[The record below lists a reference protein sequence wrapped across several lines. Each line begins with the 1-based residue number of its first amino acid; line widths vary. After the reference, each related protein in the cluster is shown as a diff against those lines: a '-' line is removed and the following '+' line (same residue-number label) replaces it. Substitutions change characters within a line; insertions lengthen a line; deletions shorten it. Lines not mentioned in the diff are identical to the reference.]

1 MDWSP
6 DGRYVLFPQVTSN
19 DLAGIVTVSSGE
31 VRYLLDNALHAS
43 WSPDGSQIVFETL
56 SARRDAQ
63 IVVIN
68 ADWAG
73 LTQLTSEGKNCCPVW
88 LP

>member
-6 DGRYVLFPQVTSN
+6 DGRYILFPHLDRV
-19 DLAGIVTVSSGE
+19 GIVDVGSG
-31 VRYLLDNALHAS
+31 VIRYLLDGRAHAS
-43 WSPDGSQIVFETL
+43 WSPDGSQVVFETL

-68 ADWAG
+68 ADG
-73 LTQLTSEGKNCCPVW
+73 SGQTQLTSEGKDCCPVW